1 MIHWSVA
8 SELNSTNLLISHF
21 YRYHKNCSR
30 QEKNIVFNS
39 ISAFYD
45 EVVSLKIIHFLF
57 ISFNWICVFEFAKR
71 KFCVHRRKIQLTT
84 HITHTHTHTH
94 DTNTVLNAGW
104 FEILCKVLACEW
116 PLAIFFL
123 FTFIIIL
130 RINATRSTHIFWV
143 YFNRETTP
151 SYRFIYIT
159 SNRGRGE
166 ATSKCSW

>member
-84 HITHTHTHTH
+84 HITHTHTHARYKYSPKCGMIW
-94 DTNTVLNAGW
+94 NIVQSLGVWMTVGDILSFHIYHYFAYQRNA
-104 FEILCKVLACEW
+104 FYAH
-116 PLAIFFL
+116 FL
-123 FTFIIIL
+123 SLLQQRDHTEL
-130 RINATRSTHIFWV
+130 
-143 YFNRETTP
+143 P
-151 SYRFIYIT
+151 IYLYYI
-159 SNRGRGE
+159 
-166 ATSKCSW
+166 